1 MISIIIPNRSDL
13 RIRKLFQSLL
23 DAQLEQYTEEIK
35 VVISLN
41 QPTAEVKELVLDLE
55 SEYPKLIE
63 TIMTEERGIAH
74 AKNNAIRHLIKISD
88 YFVFIDSDCTV
99 RSDYLQKL
107 THYTREKPMAVR
119 GYINFIPKQNSYL
132 SRQNSRVRNST
143 NFLYPEAFFTPNL
156 ILSKHVFENV
166 GLYDIR
172 IKYGDDLEFGQ
183 RAKIMGFQINFK
195 NDLIV
200 DHYDNPS
207 FLRKTLRTWWGY
219 GADRGFRL
227 VREMRLNQ
235 YGLLNKLRLIFEFKK
250 YWFTNRFDDFLFSTF
265 YLVVARASALASVIK
280 LQHKPDEYFTSYPTL
295 TGIKTLGII
304 IRSQTTTDT
313 Q

>member
-1 MISIIIPNRSDL
+1 L
-13 RIRKLFQSLL
+13 
-23 DAQLEQYTEEIK
+23 
-35 VVISLN
+35 
-41 QPTAEVKELVLDLE
+41 
-55 SEYPKLIE
+55 
-63 TIMTEERGIAH
+63 
-74 AKNNAIRHLIKISD
+74 AI
-88 YFVFIDSDCTV
+88 
-99 RSDYLQKL
+99 
-107 THYTREKPMAVR
+107 R

-156 ILSKHVFENV
+156 LLSKYVFEKA
-166 GLYDIR
+166 GLYDTR

-207 FLRKTLRTWWGY
+207 FLKKTLRTWWGY

-235 YGLLNKLRLIFEFKK
+235 YGFLNKLRLIFEFKK
-250 YWFTNRFDDFLFSTF
+250 YWLTNRVDDFLFSTF
-265 YLVVARASALASVIK
+265 YLVVARLSALVSVISYRQK
-280 LQHKPDEYFTSYPTL
+280 LDEYFTSYPTL
-295 TGIKTLGII
+295 TGIKTLGTI
-304 IRSQTTTDT
+304 IRNQTTRDT
-313 Q
+313 K